1 MNWELTI
8 DTIQNG
14 KCILFLGPE
23 VFTNSRGERLED
35 RLLAY
40 LDVENDEQVSVYDDG
55 LFFFKDPT
63 RHTSISYNIRQ
74 FFEQE
79 NLSEAKALFEQ
90 IAHIPFHFI
99 IGIKPDHLLEQAF
112 QNNNFKHRADFY
124 WKKHANNRNI
134 PVPSPQQPLIYNM
147 LGSIQKPESLILNH
161 NGLFNYLESV
171 FEGNKLSNTLR
182 DHILSDTQ
190 SIIFLGVPFERWYM
204 QLIMRMLNLHGN
216 SKFLRFADSQNVSEK
231 IQVFGK
237 DEFYINFIP
246 NNIPEFIKEIYTR
259 CETKGLLRTQE
270 APKSSFVESLI
281 NQFKKGKIDAIF
293 EPFEEWLDEVGDRAV
308 ELLEDLASLLSRH
321 RRHQRKINRGIL
333 NFENATVE
341 TNAISD
347 ALLQLLQQAKRLE

>member
-8 DTIQNG
+8 DAIKNG
-14 KCILFLGPE
+14 ECILFLGPE
-23 VFTNSRGERLED
+23 VFTNSKGERLEE
-35 RLLAY
+35 RLLIY
-40 LDVENDEQVSVYDDG
+40 LKVADDEQVRVYEDG
-55 LFFFKDPT
+55 LFFFKNPT
-63 RHTSISYNIRQ
+63 RHTSVSYNIRQ

-79 NLSEAKALFEQ
+79 DLSEAKALFDQ

-99 IGIKPDHLLEQAF
+99 ISITPDHLLDQAF
-112 QNNNFKHRADFY
+112 QAHNFKHRTDFY
-124 WKKHANNRNI
+124 WKKHANSRNI
-134 PVPSPQQPLIYNM
+134 PVPSPQQPLLYNM
-147 LGSIQKPESLILNH
+147 LGSIERPESLILDH

-216 SKFLRFADSQNVSEK
+216 SKFLRFADSQNVSEY
-231 IQVFGK
+231 IQLFGK

-246 NNIPEFIKEIYTR
+246 NNIPEFVQEIYTR
-259 CETKGLLRTQE
+259 CQAKGLLRTQD
-270 APKSSFVESLI
+270 APKSSFIENLI
-281 NQFKKGKIDAIF
+281 AQFKKGKIDAIF
-293 EPFEEWLDEVGDRAV
+293 EPFEEWLDEIGEKAA
-308 ELLEDLASLLSRH
+308 ELVEDLASLSSRH
-321 RRHQRKINRGIL
+321 RRHQRKINKGIL

-341 TNAISD
+341 TNAIGD